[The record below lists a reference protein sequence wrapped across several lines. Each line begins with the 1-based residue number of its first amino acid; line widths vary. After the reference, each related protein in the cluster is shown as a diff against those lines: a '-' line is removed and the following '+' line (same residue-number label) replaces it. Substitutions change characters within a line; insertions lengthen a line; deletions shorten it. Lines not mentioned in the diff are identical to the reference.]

1 MVEKLKFSFVSLCL
15 VFALLPGFARE
26 QSEGV
31 DEEEPFRVSFRTY
44 SQGGVDFSG
53 LFYFEKEGESAPVEV
68 RIGQQ
73 SVLHDYEGEPNLV
86 FYRRREVVTEE
97 GDTEF
102 AYDPV
107 ASLPLEEPGEE
118 ILVFITPRRNDS
130 SGRKFNVA
138 AMPSIYEAIPGGHV
152 AFFNGTGASLMGV
165 LGSKRISLK
174 PGIND
179 PISSSGFDDGNHV
192 MLGLSVKYRDSLEV
206 VLQSNVRFAP
216 NRRTLIVLMP
226 PTRNDSLNIVAFRI
240 TEGA

>member
-1 MVEKLKFSFVSLCL
+1 MVEKLKFFLVSLCL
-15 VFALLPGFARE
+15 TVASLPGFARE
-26 QSEGV
+26 RSEAG
-31 DEEEPFRVSFRTY
+31 DEEEPFRASFRTY
-44 SQGGVDFSG
+44 SQGGMDFSG
-53 LFYFEKEGESAPVEV
+53 LYYFEAEGEPAPVEV
-68 RIGQQ
+68 RIGEQ
-73 SVLHDYEGEPNLV
+73 SDLHDYEGEPDLV
-86 FYRRREVVTEE
+86 FYRRREVATGEGETEY
-97 GDTEF
+97 

-107 ASLPLEEPGEE
+107 ASLPLKERGGE
-118 ILVFITPRRNDS
+118 ILIFITPRRNDP
-130 SGRKFNVA
+130 SGREFNLA

-152 AFFNGTGASLMGV
+152 AFFNGTGASLLGL

-174 PGIND
+174 PGINE

-226 PTRNDSLNIVAFRI
+226 PARKDSLNIVAFRI